1 LTGRGPGNRV
11 ITMIRAIVVGFFL
24 MFMAAPVWAAEV
36 EPFNPEAPF
45 QQGLSTSLLRSLL
58 NEALDKFEDHV
69 EFMGKLDSGDVKGD
83 QKGRLQFKFYPEGKS
98 KSDQHLGAEGW
109 FHATPDGGQQDWHF
123 KFTLPKDRKH
133 APLQFQE
140 PL

>member
-1 LTGRGPGNRV
+1 
-11 ITMIRAIVVGFFL
+11 
-24 MFMAAPVWAAEV
+24 MAAPVWAAEA

-69 EFMGKLDSGDVKGD
+69 EIMGKLDPDDVKGNR
-83 QKGRLQFKFYPEGKS
+83 QGRLQFKFYPEGKS
-98 KSDQHLGAEGW
+98 KSGEHLGAESW
-109 FHATPDGGQQDWHF
+109 FHATPEGGQQDWHF
-123 KFTLPKDRKH
+123 KFTLPKDRKQ

>member
-1 LTGRGPGNRV
+1 MV
-11 ITMIRAIVVGFFL
+11 RAIAVGFFL
-24 MFMAAPVWAAEV
+24 ICTAGPVWAAEV

-45 QQGLSTSLLRSLL
+45 QQGLTTSLLRSLL
-58 NEALDKFEDHV
+58 NEALDTFEDHI
-69 EFMGKLDSGDVKGD
+69 EIMGMLDSSDVKGD
-83 QKGRLQFKFYPEGKS
+83 QQGRWQFKFYPEGKS

-109 FHATPDGGQQDWHF
+109 FRVAPEGGQHDWHF

-133 APLQFQE
+133 APLQFEE